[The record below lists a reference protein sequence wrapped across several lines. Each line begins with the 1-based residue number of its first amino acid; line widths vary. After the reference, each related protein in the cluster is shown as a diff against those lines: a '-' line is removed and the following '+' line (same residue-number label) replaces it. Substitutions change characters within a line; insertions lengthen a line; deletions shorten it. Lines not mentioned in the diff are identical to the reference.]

1 MDPIATVKDGF
12 NQVAKRQ
19 KHYHTISQA
28 VTDGAFEGFVES
40 LVQILTKND
49 PKTVLTELKL
59 KLDSLLPINHL
70 QESQKETNTSLTK
83 FEKFLGKSDMFP
95 ASISIDLD
103 HQLVDKMLV
112 EYLYRQGL
120 FEVGELLIKESEV
133 DVDGQLSEVI
143 ARSLEIHRVTE
154 PLKEKDTEPAMRWI
168 SENRE
173 KLKED
178 GSKLEMELVSLKYWE
193 MLRQRKRSEAL
204 RFARVHFPKFASLHS
219 VKIRKLIVAL
229 LWVRDL
235 ENYPHAEELFPLGWD
250 KASRE
255 LTKQY
260 YNLHDQPSSSLLA
273 VALSAGVESLPRLL
287 KLVRVM
293 GLRKE
298 ECGEMKQQLP
308 VDLELGDEFQFHS
321 VFVCPVSREQSD
333 EYNPPMMMP
342 CRHVLCKETILRLC
356 KCCSTRRFKCPYC
369 HAYTT
374 AATCRQ
380 SLEIHRVTEPLKE
393 KDTEPAMRWISEN
406 REKLKEDGSKLEMEL
421 VSLKYWEM
429 LRQRKRSEALRFARV
444 HFPKFAS
451 LHSVKIRKLIVAL
464 LWVRDLENYP
474 HAEELFPLGWDKA
487 SRELTKQYYNLHD
500 QPSSSLLAVA
510 LSAGVESLPRLLKL
524 VRVMGLRKEECGEMK
539 QQLPV
544 DLELGDE
551 FQFHSVFVC
560 PVSREQSDEYNP
572 PMMMPC
578 RHVLCKETILR
589 LCKCCST
596 RRFKCPYCHA
606 YTTAATC
613 RQLYI

>member
-1 MDPIATVKDGF
+1 MAATRVITAASATSCFLAKRAFVLPAKRSCGGGALCFNRRALVLKSKRPFSCSAIYNPQVKVKEEGQPETLDYRVFFLDGSGKKVSPWHDIPLTLGDGVYNFIVEIPKESKAKMEVATDEDFTPIKQDTKKGKLRYYPYNINWNYGLLPQTWEDPSQANAEVEGAFGDNDPVYVSIFTSFNEYFCFISLITPKPKQQTSRGLHEKMDPIATVKDGF

-133 DVDGQLSEVI
+133 DVDGQLSEAI

-204 RFARVHFPKFASLHS
+204 RFARAHFPKFASLHN

-229 LWVRDL
+229 LWVKDL

-293 GLRKE
+293 GLEKE
-298 ECGEMKQQLP
+298 EWGEMKQLP
-308 VDLELGDEFQFHS
+308 VDLELGDEFRFHS

-369 HAYTT
+369 PAYTT
-374 AATCRQ
+374 A
-380 SLEIHRVTEPLKE
+380 
-393 KDTEPAMRWISEN
+393 
-406 REKLKEDGSKLEMEL
+406 
-421 VSLKYWEM
+421 
-429 LRQRKRSEALRFARV
+429 
-444 HFPKFAS
+444 
-451 LHSVKIRKLIVAL
+451 
-464 LWVRDLENYP
+464 
-474 HAEELFPLGWDKA
+474 
-487 SRELTKQYYNLHD
+487 
-500 QPSSSLLAVA
+500 
-510 LSAGVESLPRLLKL
+510 SA
-524 VRVMGLRKEECGEMK
+524 
-539 QQLPV
+539 
-544 DLELGDE
+544 
-551 FQFHSVFVC
+551 
-560 PVSREQSDEYNP
+560 
-572 PMMMPC
+572 
-578 RHVLCKETILR
+578 
-589 LCKCCST
+589 
-596 RRFKCPYCHA
+596 
-606 YTTAATC
+606 C

>member
-1 MDPIATVKDGF
+1 MAATRVITAASATSCFLAKRAFVLPAKRSCGGGALCFNRRALVLKSKRPFSCSAIYNPLVKVKEEGQPETLDYRVFFLDGSGKKVSPWHDIPLTLGDGVYNFIVEIPKESKAKMEVATDEDFTPIKQDTKKGKLRYYPYNINWNYGLLPQTWEDPSQANAEVEEAFGDNDPVYVSIFTSFNEYFCFISLITPKPKQQTSRGLHEKMDPIATVKDGF

-83 FEKFLGKSDMFP
+83 FEKVLGKSDMFP
-95 ASISIDLD
+95 ASRSIDLD

-112 EYLYRQGL
+112 EYFYRQGL
-120 FEVGELLIKESEV
+120 FEVGELLIKEAEVEV
-133 DVDGQLSEVI
+133 DDQLSEAI
-143 ARSLEIHRVTE
+143 ARSLEIRRVTE

-173 KLKED
+173 NLKEEA
-178 GSKLEMELVSLKYWE
+178 SKLEMELVSLKYWE

-204 RFARVHFPKFASLHS
+204 RFARAHFPKFASLHS

-235 ENYPHAEELFPLGWD
+235 ENYPHSEELFPLGWD

-260 YNLHDQPSSSLLA
+260 YNLHGQPSSSLLA

-293 GLRKE
+293 GLENE
-298 ECGEMKQQLP
+298 EWGEMKQLP
-308 VDLELGDEFQFHS
+308 VDLELGDEFRFHS

-369 HAYTT
+369 PAYTT
-374 AATCRQ
+374 AA
-380 SLEIHRVTEPLKE
+380 
-393 KDTEPAMRWISEN
+393 A
-406 REKLKEDGSKLEMEL
+406 
-421 VSLKYWEM
+421 
-429 LRQRKRSEALRFARV
+429 
-444 HFPKFAS
+444 
-451 LHSVKIRKLIVAL
+451 
-464 LWVRDLENYP
+464 
-474 HAEELFPLGWDKA
+474 
-487 SRELTKQYYNLHD
+487 
-500 QPSSSLLAVA
+500 
-510 LSAGVESLPRLLKL
+510 
-524 VRVMGLRKEECGEMK
+524 
-539 QQLPV
+539 
-544 DLELGDE
+544 
-551 FQFHSVFVC
+551 
-560 PVSREQSDEYNP
+560 
-572 PMMMPC
+572 
-578 RHVLCKETILR
+578 
-589 LCKCCST
+589 
-596 RRFKCPYCHA
+596 
-606 YTTAATC
+606 C